1 VVVDVVRPQAFDE
14 FVGLL
19 GGLSRSSSA
28 CTSRTGECRWSM
40 VAMGE
45 DSTARRLVSASDDRR
60 DRHAEQQEII

>member
-28 CTSRTGECRWSM
+28 CTSSTGECRWSM

-45 DSTARRLVSASDDRR
+45 DSTARLVFASDDRR